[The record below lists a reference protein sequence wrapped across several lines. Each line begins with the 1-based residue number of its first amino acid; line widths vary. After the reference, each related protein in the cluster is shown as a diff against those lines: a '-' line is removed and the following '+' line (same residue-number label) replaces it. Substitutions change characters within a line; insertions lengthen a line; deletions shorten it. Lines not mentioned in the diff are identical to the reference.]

1 MIISIRPYGDQ
12 AILVNFEQRIDP
24 LINKQV
30 IALKGT
36 LERANIR
43 GVNYMIPAYC
53 SLTIVFLPEIIDY
66 QILKKVV
73 EQLAIEIKLVETEAT
88 SRHLRIPVCYEQP
101 YALDLLDLCEQKGMT
116 AAEIIELHLS
126 QPYRVYMLGFLPGF
140 VFMGKIPSELECS
153 RKETPRLKIPAGAV
167 GLAGFQTGIYPSIS
181 PGGWQIIGQTP
192 IELFNPNLEQ
202 PFFFRVGDEVQFY
215 QISSDEFVAYA
226 ED

>member
-24 LINKQV
+24 IINKQ
-30 IALKGT
+30 ILALKGA
-36 LERANIR
+36 LERANIK
-43 GVNYMIPAYC
+43 GINYMIPAYC

-66 QILKKVV
+66 QILKKVI
-73 EQLAIEIKLVETEAT
+73 EQLAIDTKLVETEVA
-88 SRHLRIPVCYEQP
+88 SRQLRIPVCYEQP
-101 YALDLLDLCEQKGMT
+101 YALDLLELCEQKGMT
-116 AAEIIELHLS
+116 ATEIITLHLS
-126 QPYRVYMLGFLPGF
+126 QTYRVYMLGFLPGF

-192 IELFNPNLEQ
+192 IQLFNPTLEQ
-202 PFFFRVGDEVQFY
+202 PFFFQVGDEVQFY
-215 QISSDEFVAYA
+215 AISSDELVAYA